1 MFSLLLTLSL
11 LVLKVASGPTKR
23 AESLTLGDFMNVFLL
38 AEESSWKNVNLSSM
52 SCEDMKNNTWTI
64 LHLTNHSL
72 SSFPA
77 CLPEVV
83 ETLDLSTNVLSMLN
97 GTEIMNLPNLRI
109 LSLRQNNIEEV
120 IWGSEALSSL
130 RFLDLSLNKLSSV
143 PSCQGSYLPNLKWLS
158 LAGNPITQIKP
169 LAFSCYPQLQFLN
182 LSATLLGQDTG
193 GGIRESAFAMRMLP
207 GDTSRRSDN
216 TIHVLDLSG
225 TSLEK
230 LQQEWTQDLPNLS
243 SLHLTR
249 MARLRSLDTELFKS
263 MPRLRELNCQDSH
276 MLSSVRTKIFEDAP
290 HLRFLIFQNCNLSSF
305 DPWNTSSSESV
316 VINLSG
322 NPLQCNCKLSWL
334 LSDPARIV
342 LERRA
347 NTTCNTAP
355 RDRDTTSSSLS
366 LLLLYEECQSRR
378 NDTLPESVTPFHKDS
393 PSHVTINNPTS
404 AAMLTDPALVS
415 LDVVSDA
422 IVSQSTVSVTGMEL
436 IKEKPTQGIHPLYKE
451 EAFSKSVDSPSTVTP
466 EATSS
471 DILEELSSNSFMEH
485 NTVITTQTDQSKEN
499 TTIAINLFH
508 YEGKLHQFTNDPS
521 TDVSVTDS
529 PMMLSELSKYSL
541 TPQDTINTSPTDQ
554 LQQGSF
560 KAKSNPDPTQTGIP
574 IHYVEDYEYEEEEA
588 TTQPRHVPC
597 DYNPCKHL
605 QKPCSELQTLSPCL
619 CPGVSGEDTVP
630 DSPRLR
636 EVSEITDTSALIHW
650 CAPNSVVNSYQLVF
664 HAEGSEE
671 GQTSF
676 DEIYTTARQHTL
688 YKLSPDTTYQVCVI
702 ALNKAG
708 ASQRERVLSNPC
720 TQFKTKPSYK
730 TILAALSATSGL
742 FLLTT
747 IILSA
752 CLCKKCKKPQAE
764 QYGTHLVSYKNP
776 AFDYP
781 LKLQTYN

>member
-1 MFSLLLTLSL
+1 MLFPECMQQWEPPSSHPPQNELLVARSCALPWLGSTYPLLLCWGSHP
-11 LVLKVASGPTKR
+11 AHPS
-23 AESLTLGDFMNVFLL
+23 F
-38 AEESSWKNVNLSSM
+38 SM
-52 SCEDMKNNTWTI
+52 SCEEMRNNTWTI
-64 LHLTNHSL
+64 LHLTNHNL

-83 ETLDLSTNVLSMLN
+83 ETLDLSTNFLSMLN
-97 GTEIMNLPNLRI
+97 GTEIVNLPNLHI

-130 RFLDLSLNKLSSV
+130 RILDLSLNKLSSV

-158 LAGNPITQIKP
+158 LAGNPITQIQP
-169 LAFSCYPQLQFLN
+169 WAFSCYPQLQFLN

-207 GDTSRRSDN
+207 GDTSRRPDN

-249 MARLRSLDTELFKS
+249 MTRLRSLDTDLFKS
-263 MPRLRELNCQDSH
+263 IPSLTELNCQDSH

-305 DPWNTSSSESV
+305 DPWNTSSSENI

-355 RDRDTTSSSLS
+355 GDRDMPSSSLS

-378 NDTLPESVTPFHKDS
+378 NDTLPESVTPFHNDS
-393 PSHVTINNPTS
+393 PSHFTINNPTS
-404 AAMLTDPALVS
+404 AAMLTDPSLVP

-422 IVSQSTVSVTGMEL
+422 IISQST
-436 IKEKPTQGIHPLYKE
+436 
-451 EAFSKSVDSPSTVTP
+451 
-466 EATSS
+466 
-471 DILEELSSNSFMEH
+471 H
-485 NTVITTQTDQSKEN
+485 NTVSTTQTDQSKEN
-499 TTIAINLFH
+499 ATVAINLFH
-508 YEGKLHQFTNDPS
+508 HEVKLHQFTSDPS
-521 TDVSVTDS
+521 TDTRVTDS
-529 PMMLSELSKYSL
+529 PMLLTELSKYSL
-541 TPQDTINTSPTDQ
+541 TPQDTINTSLTDQ

-560 KAKSNPDPTQTGIP
+560 KAKSNPDPTQAEIP
-574 IHYVEDYEYEEEEA
+574 IHYVEDYEYEDEEKETA
-588 TTQPRHVPC
+588 TQPTHVLC

-605 QKPCSELQTLSPCL
+605 QKPCSELQTLSSCL
-619 CPGVSGEDTVP
+619 CPGLSGEDTVP

-636 EVSEITDTSALIHW
+636 EVSEITDTSALINW
-650 CAPNSVVNSYQLVF
+650 CAPNSVVNTYQLVF

-708 ASQRERVLSNPC
+708 ASQREKVLSNPC

-752 CLCKKCKKPQAE
+752 CLCKKCRKPQAE

-776 AFDYP
+776 RNDEITIEWF
-781 LKLQTYN
+781 LL